1 MLSPRSIDYWYY
13 QVQNIHL
20 LPIGNVYIF
29 TKSIFSSKIIDFSGK
44 ISRRNVVKM
53 DELTQS
59 SAKPQLRHDGNC
71 SYGWLA
77 IEKYGEQ
84 QLFDKII
91 VVSLLFSRTKKRTV
105 GESDEI
111 HTTPTTSVYFPLN
124 SFRNLFSLVT
134 NGYRN
139 ATRMISCHNICI
151 ILNLLIENTSSAD
164 TRSAAKKSIFQRRS
178 PKGSNGLTASIITLK
193 LS

>member
-44 ISRRNVVKM
+44 IPRRNVVKM

-59 SAKPQLRHDGNC
+59 SAIPHLRHDGNC

-84 QLFDKII
+84 RLFSIR
-91 VVSLLFSRTKKRTV
+91 LLFHCFFPEQKKRTV

-151 ILNLLIENTSSAD
+151 ILNITHWKHKQTHQVLPKNPFFSAVV
-164 TRSAAKKSIFQRRS
+164 RRV
-178 PKGSNGLTASIITLK
+178 PTDLQPEYYHIKT
-193 LS
+193 